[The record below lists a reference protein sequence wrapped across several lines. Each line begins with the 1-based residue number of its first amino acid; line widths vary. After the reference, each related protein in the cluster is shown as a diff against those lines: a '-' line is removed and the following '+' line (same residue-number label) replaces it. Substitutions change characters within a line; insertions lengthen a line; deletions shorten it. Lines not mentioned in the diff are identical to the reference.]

1 MLLQYLCILF
11 SINVS
16 LCTNVLHHKCCL
28 FDELRLTGRGTIS
41 GSFSLNVAA
50 LTCICDS
57 SVKLCSVMVRPYS
70 DLHH

>member
-16 LCTNVLHHKCCL
+16 LYKCCL
-28 FDELRLTGRGTIS
+28 FDELRLTGGGTIS
-41 GSFSLNVAA
+41 GSCFHRIFSLNVAA

-57 SVKLCSVMVRPYS
+57 SVKLCSVTVRPFS
-70 DLHH
+70 DLHY

>member
-16 LCTNVLHHKCCL
+16 SCTNVLHHKCCL
-28 FDELRLTGRGTIS
+28 FDEFRLTGRGTIS
-41 GSFSLNVAA
+41 GSCFRRIFSLNVAA

-57 SVKLCSVMVRPYS
+57 SCVQ
-70 DLHH
+70 